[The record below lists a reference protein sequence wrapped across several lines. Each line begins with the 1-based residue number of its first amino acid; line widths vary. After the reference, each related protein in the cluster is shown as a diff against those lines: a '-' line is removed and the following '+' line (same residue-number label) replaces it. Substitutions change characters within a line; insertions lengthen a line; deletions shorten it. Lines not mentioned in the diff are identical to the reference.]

1 MFAGLSAHIPM
12 LPEMISLVSNYL
24 PATYSTAT
32 VTVILSVVLL
42 LYTILNGILYRL
54 SAPTRE
60 LPGPKS
66 VNWLTGSHTRD
77 VWEPDALEDQLEW
90 TRQYGS
96 VFKYYGWFNVSVI
109 LYLRHD
115 ESGHPMISR

>member
-1 MFAGLSAHIPM
+1 M
-12 LPEMISLVSNYL
+12 LPEMRSLVSNYL

-32 VTVILSVVLL
+32 VTIVFSVAIL
-42 LYTILNGILYRL
+42 LYTIVNRILYRL

-66 VNWLTGSHTRD
+66 VNWLTGSHARD
-77 VWEPDALEDQLEW
+77 VWEPDSLENQLEW

-109 LYLRHD
+109 
-115 ESGHPMISR
+115 I